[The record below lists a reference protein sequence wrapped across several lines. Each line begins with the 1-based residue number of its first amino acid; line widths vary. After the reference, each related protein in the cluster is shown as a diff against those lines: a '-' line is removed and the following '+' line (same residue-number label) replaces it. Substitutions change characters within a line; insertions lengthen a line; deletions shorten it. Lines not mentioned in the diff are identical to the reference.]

1 MLKQA
6 EKANAAWRQR
16 AAKILQRV
24 DSADEKGPSSKR
36 QKIAKATRLI
46 DADDRP
52 VASASTDNTIP
63 KHVQEDEEVAIPNL
77 ARLSARRAAADKV
90 QVTPTQAETTETTAA
105 TKAGESATLRP
116 QPETTETPATTKAGS
131 SATLQPQA
139 LPAQTEAVAPA
150 GTPVSRGTGR
160 LPLRSIALDA
170 AEQRGVA
177 GTAAAGVPPRA
188 MGQRLSEETMG
199 ERMRQQ
205 QQFQQ
210 PLFAPRR

>member
-1 MLKQA
+1 M
-6 EKANAAWRQR
+6 
-16 AAKILQRV
+16 
-24 DSADEKGPSSKR
+24 
-36 QKIAKATRLI
+36 IAKATRLI

-52 VASASTDNTIP
+52 VASASTDNTIPKLFEDMIP

-139 LPAQTEAVAPA
+139 LPAQTEAAAPA

-177 GTAAAGVPPRA
+177 GTAAAGVPPR
-188 MGQRLSEETMG
+188 GMG
-199 ERMRQQ
+199 ERHLKYGKPGQ
-205 QQFQQ
+205 
-210 PLFAPRR
+210 RRRRCRGGKGREGEGRSCS